1 MKLTPTQ
8 VAEIAHLARL
18 DIAELDVAGYCDTLS
33 KILDFVAQLEQV
45 DADIAPLAHPEAVA
59 QRLRADRVA
68 GVIERERFQQNAPA
82 VDAGVYLVP
91 QVIE

>member
-1 MKLTPTQ
+1 MKLTAQQ
-8 VAEIAHLARL
+8 VGEIAHLARL

-45 DADIAPLAHPEAVA
+45 DADIEPMAHPEEVA

>member
-59 QRLRADRVA
+59 QRLRADLVA
-68 GVIERERFQQNAPA
+68 GVIERDRFQQNAPA